1 MENIMSYKNHRTSG
15 KVTTHKDSNNFR
27 VVDKEEAGYISI
39 YDQLDQ
45 LWHDID
51 DGKLDKTGSW
61 YLGVKAVKERFPK

>member
-1 MENIMSYKNHRTSG
+1 MTYQRNRTQGTS
-15 KVTTHKDSNNFR
+15 TSERDANNR
-27 VVDKEEAGYISI
+27 RINVQIQPGYLSI
-39 YDQLDQ
+39 QDQLDH

>member
-1 MENIMSYKNHRTSG
+1 MSYKGHRAGG

-27 VVDKEEAGYISI
+27 VIDKVEDGYLPIQ
-39 YDQLDQ
+39 DQLDQ

-61 YLGVKAVKERFPK
+61 YLGVKEVKDRFPKS

>member
-1 MENIMSYKNHRTSG
+1 MSYTKYRIEGKTTSER
-15 KVTTHKDSNNFR
+15 DANNR
-27 VVDKEEAGYISI
+27 RINIQTQPGYLSI
-39 YDQLDQ
+39 QEQLDQ